1 MRKWISG
8 VIFVISIVLLS
19 ISLYFLMGMFQ
30 QEQKDNQ
37 VYEEITAI
45 YEQSDTGQE
54 ESSLKEKTDAW
65 DELITEIQPKE
76 DERILALQQ
85 ENSDCIG
92 WLMIEGTV
100 IDYPVMYR
108 PEDVSYYLRRD
119 FYGNYSMNGSLFL
132 SELCDPAD
140 SDNLIIYGHHM
151 NSGKMFADLE
161 KYKEQSFYEEHPQIS
176 FRTLHGEETYQIMT
190 VFCTQVYTDND
201 FPYYRFVK
209 AANEEEYKQFVDECT
224 QRALYDTGIRAEYG
238 DRLLTLSTCEYSRE
252 NGRLVVVAKH
262 INETKEGNDVTG

>member
-8 VIFVISIVLLS
+8 VIFVISIVLLA
-19 ISLYFLMGMFQ
+19 ISLYFLMGMFR

-45 YEQSDTGQE
+45 YEQSDTRQY
-54 ESSLKEKTDAW
+54 ESSVEDETDAW
-65 DELITEIQPKE
+65 DKLITEIQPKE

-85 ENSDCIG
+85 ENPDCIG
-92 WLMIEGTV
+92 WLTIDGTA

-108 PEDVSYYLRRD
+108 PPDINYYLRRD
-119 FYGNYSMNGSLFL
+119 FYGNYSVNGSLFL

-151 NSGKMFADLE
+151 KSGKMFADLE
-161 KYKEQSFYEEHPQIS
+161 KYKKKSFYEEHPQIS
-176 FRTLHGEETYQIMT
+176 FRTLYGEQTYQIIS
-190 VFCTQVYTDND
+190 VFCTQVHTEND
-201 FPYYRFVK
+201 FPYYRFGK
-209 AANEEEYKQFVDECT
+209 AANEKEYEQFVDECT
-224 QRALYDTGIRAEYG
+224 ARALYDTGIHAEYG
-238 DRLLTLSTCEYSRE
+238 DKLLTLSTCEYSRE

-262 INETKEGNDVTG
+262 INKTQEGSDVTG

>member
-8 VIFVISIVLLS
+8 VIFVISIVLLA

-45 YEQSDTGQE
+45 YEDAAGNQE
-54 ESSLKEKTDAW
+54 KVIFDGETADESPDKVE
-65 DELITEIQPKE
+65 EQPIL

-85 ENSDCIG
+85 ENPDCFG
-92 WLMIEGTV
+92 WLIIDGTA

-108 PEDVSYYLRRD
+108 PADTNYYLRRD
-119 FYGNYSMNGSLFL
+119 FYGNYSVNGSLFL

-161 KYKEQSFYEEHPQIS
+161 KYKEKSFYEEHPQIF
-176 FRTLHGEETYQIMT
+176 FRTLYGEQTYQIMI

-209 AANEEEYKQFVDECT
+209 AANEEEYEQFVDECMA
-224 QRALYDTGIRAEYG
+224 RALYDTGIRAEYG

-262 INETKEGNDVTG
+262 INET